1 VSTDFFLI
9 ASFFFGFCQLLS
21 QRWGSTFC
29 GAQLWNVMEPEV
41 LGNTHSIP
49 YNITYDRRVILG
61 GDVRA
66 NIKKKKI
73 TGPIL
78 KGAHGCTSD

>member
-1 VSTDFFLI
+1 
-9 ASFFFGFCQLLS
+9 
-21 QRWGSTFC
+21 
-29 GAQLWNVMEPEV
+29 MEPEV